1 MNEVKEKFQ
10 IGRETW
16 LTFQNNIVSSCSCV
30 LITNIIIRVSQ
41 KIRKRKRKESYVLNY
56 FLYGIWPQA
65 YWALG
70 LGPDTPFRLS

>member
-30 LITNIIIRVSQ
+30 LITIIIIRVSQ
-41 KIRKRKRKESYVLNY
+41 KKKKKKKKRVFCS
-56 FLYGIWPQA
+56 
-65 YWALG
+65 
-70 LGPDTPFRLS
+70 

>member
-30 LITNIIIRVSQ
+30 LIIIIIIIRVSQ
-41 KIRKRKRKESYVLNY
+41 KKKEKKEKSFMFLTI
-56 FLYGIWPQA
+56 FLYGIWP
-65 YWALG
+65 
-70 LGPDTPFRLS
+70 

>member
-30 LITNIIIRVSQ
+30 LIIIIIIIRVSQ
-41 KIRKRKRKESYVLNY
+41 KKKKKKKRVLC
-56 FLYGIWPQA
+56 
-65 YWALG
+65 
-70 LGPDTPFRLS
+70 S